1 MRHLPRLPYNGLTIV
16 LSNPSRFDKFEL
28 ISGIAGHLFQT
39 KCLGESISRYAC
51 DIRTSDTIKEG
62 LISGTRGLFLL
73 GDKAFKE
80 WTERKYDNY
89 SLNEQRGCPLNTK
102 FNIPTICSYFPQDCI
117 DIVNHEDRL
126 NPQEW
131 NNQDEGEEDN
141 EDETKKKGRTR
152 RHNYRFWLE
161 RDTKKLIN
169 KMSVSSD
176 KFGHDNVPLKTRLGC
191 SATDNIEFLE
201 GIKNENLYMDIET
214 TVDGGYNLLCVGVAT
229 DTSDVYVIPIFK
241 FDGNLFYSHENTA
254 LIFKSLARAMSN
266 NINVT
271 HNGYG
276 FDLPILAW
284 RYHIPWGTR
293 HYDTMIAHH
302 RCFPEIEKTLGH
314 LGSLWTDEEYH
325 KDEGCFSPHSMEDQI
340 KLWNYNAK
348 DVHLMRLIKKEIDK
362 YARKIPGL
370 TESINQ
376 GMDTIYPYTL
386 CSLSGIHFDN
396 NKRNDII
403 VENDKLMTQYLRW
416 LDILKGSYK
425 DRILPTS
432 SISCVKYF
440 HEYLNYDIVSR
451 SRRISNK
458 TGKQLNT
465 PSLNEA
471 AIYKLKLKYPQNIM
485 LDICIA
491 YRKKKKETGML
502 GFTDW
507 DINRLPI

>member
-1 MRHLPRLPYNGLTIV
+1 
-16 LSNPSRFDKFEL
+16 
-28 ISGIAGHLFQT
+28 
-39 KCLGESISRYAC
+39 
-51 DIRTSDTIKEG
+51 
-62 LISGTRGLFLL
+62 
-73 GDKAFKE
+73 
-80 WTERKYDNY
+80 
-89 SLNEQRGCPLNTK
+89 
-102 FNIPTICSYFPQDCI
+102 
-117 DIVNHEDRL
+117 
-126 NPQEW
+126 
-131 NNQDEGEEDN
+131 
-141 EDETKKKGRTR
+141 
-152 RHNYRFWLE
+152 
-161 RDTKKLIN
+161 
-169 KMSVSSD
+169 
-176 KFGHDNVPLKTRLGC
+176 
-191 SATDNIEFLE
+191 
-201 GIKNENLYMDIET
+201 
-214 TVDGGYNLLCVGVAT
+214 
-229 DTSDVYVIPIFK
+229 
-241 FDGNLFYSHENTA
+241 
-254 LIFKSLARAMSN
+254 
-266 NINVT
+266 
-271 HNGYG
+271 
-276 FDLPILAW
+276 
-284 RYHIPWGTR
+284 
-293 HYDTMIAHH
+293 
-302 RCFPEIEKTLGH
+302 
-314 LGSLWTDEEYH
+314 
-325 KDEGCFSPHSMEDQI
+325 
-340 KLWNYNAK
+340 
-348 DVHLMRLIKKEIDK
+348 MRLIKKEIDK

-396 NKRNDII
+396 NRRNDII